1 MVMTSLLV
9 EEWFLQNGL
18 QIHQLEMSR
27 SSVALLALFL
37 IKHPAPANKCSGT
50 IEASLQS
57 DVVTALS
64 KALLPETYA
73 SKSQCNVVI
82 EAMTEILV
90 QAQVQAQVQVQ
101 AQALVQVQVQV
112 QVQALVP
119 AQVVQET
126 MGSERGENDPLIS
139 HLIIRTPMNLQNIFL
154 PLLTLHLIHC

>member
-37 IKHPAPANKCSGT
+37 IKHPVPANKCSGT

-90 QAQVQAQVQVQ
+90 QVPVQVPVQVQ
-101 AQALVQVQVQV
+101 AQALVQAL
-112 QVQALVP
+112 VQAP
-119 AQVVQET
+119 AQVV
-126 MGSERGENDPLIS
+126 
-139 HLIIRTPMNLQNIFL
+139 H
-154 PLLTLHLIHC
+154 